1 MGAIGDV
8 GVDASVGPRDTGSR
22 GNKLLSDARGAY
34 LCVEKKR

>member
-22 GNKLLSDARGAY
+22 GNKLLSGVRGAY